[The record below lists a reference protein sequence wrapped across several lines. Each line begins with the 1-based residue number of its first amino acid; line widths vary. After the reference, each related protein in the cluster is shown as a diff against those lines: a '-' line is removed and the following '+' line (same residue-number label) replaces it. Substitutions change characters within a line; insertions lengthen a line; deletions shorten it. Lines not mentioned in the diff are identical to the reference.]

1 MATLSGVDTMELI
14 FRGRHLTLR
23 DEFREYAG
31 KRLSRLSRHL
41 PLAEHAIVDVRREAK
56 GSDGRYV
63 VQVTVNAN
71 GTYLRAEER
80 AAQLEAAV
88 DAASDVLVRQVGRF
102 KQKKVSRSQR
112 RVGKVTQVAAAEA
125 EEDRELPPDAEIIA
139 GHVVKRKRFS
149 VKPMTE
155 AEAIEQME
163 LLSHSFFLFRDEDR
177 QELALLYRRRDGDYG
192 LILPESS

>member
-1 MATLSGVDTMELI
+1 MELI
-14 FRGRHLTLR
+14 FRGKHLTLGE
-23 DEFREYAG
+23 EFRDYAG
-31 KRLSRLSRHL
+31 VKIGRLARYL

-56 GSDGRYV
+56 GSSGRFV

-71 GTYLRAEER
+71 GTFLRAEER
-80 AAQLEAAV
+80 ADQMEAALDSV
-88 DAASDVLVRQVGRF
+88 SDVLSRQIKRF
-102 KQKKVSRSQR
+102 KEKKLYRSHR
-112 RVGKVTQVAAAEA
+112 RMNKEAFHAEA
-125 EEDRELPPDAEIIA
+125 EEEPDLPPDTEIVS
-139 GHVVKRKRFS
+139 GRVVKRKQFV

-163 LLSHSFFLFRDEDR
+163 LLGHNFFLFRDEDR

>member
-1 MATLSGVDTMELI
+1 MELI
-14 FRGRHLTLR
+14 FRGKHLTLGE
-23 DEFREYAG
+23 EFRDYAG
-31 KRLSRLSRHL
+31 VKIGRLARYL

-56 GSDGRYV
+56 GSSGRFV

-71 GTYLRAEER
+71 GTFLRAEER
-80 AAQLEAAV
+80 ADQMEAAL
-88 DAASDVLVRQVGRF
+88 DAVSDVLSRQITRF
-102 KQKKVSRSQR
+102 KQKTLYRSER
-112 RVGKVTQVAAAEA
+112 RLNKEALAAAGA
-125 EEDRELPPDAEIIA
+125 EEEPDLPSGTEIVS
-139 GHVVKRKRFS
+139 GRVVKRKQFV

-163 LLSHSFFLFRDEDR
+163 LLGHNFFLFRDEDR

>member
-1 MATLSGVDTMELI
+1 MKLI
-14 FRGRHLTLR
+14 FRGKHLTLT
-23 DEFREYAG
+23 DEFREYAS

-80 AAQLEAAV
+80 APQVEAAV

-102 KQKKVSRSQR
+102 KQKRISRGQR
-112 RVGKVTQVAAAEA
+112 RVGK
-125 EEDRELPPDAEIIA
+125 EEFVDAVDVEEEPDLPPDAEMIS

-149 VKPMTE
+149 LKPMTE

-163 LLSHSFFLFRDEDR
+163 LLGHSFFLFRDEDR

>member
-1 MATLSGVDTMELI
+1 MELI
-14 FRGRHLTLR
+14 FRSRHLTLGESFR
-23 DEFREYAG
+23 DYAA
-31 KRLSRLSRHL
+31 KRLSRLARYV

-56 GSDGRYV
+56 GSGGRFV
-63 VQVTVNAN
+63 VQVTVNVD

-88 DAASDVLVRQVGRF
+88 DAVSDVLSRQVRRF
-102 KQKKVSRSQR
+102 KQKKLDRSER
-112 RVGKVTQVAAAEA
+112 RVDKEALAVAAEGP
-125 EEDRELPPDAEIIA
+125 ELSQDAELIS
-139 GHVVKRKRFS
+139 GRVVKRKSFV

-163 LLSHSFFLFRDEDR
+163 LLGHSFFLFRDGDR
-177 QELALLYRRRDGDYG
+177 EELALLYRRRDGDYG

>member
-1 MATLSGVDTMELI
+1 MKLI
-14 FRGRHLTLR
+14 FRGKHLTLSEDFR
-23 DEFREYAG
+23 DYAT
-31 KRLSRLSRHL
+31 KKLSRLSRYL

-63 VQVTVNAN
+63 VQVTINAG

-88 DAASDVLVRQVGRF
+88 DAASDVLTRQVTRF
-102 KQKKVSRSQR
+102 KQKRLYRSQR
-112 RVGKVTQVAAAEA
+112 RVDKEGLAAAAEA
-125 EEDRELPPDAEIIA
+125 QEEPRLPPNAEIIS
-139 GHVVKRKRFS
+139 GHVVKRKRFA

-155 AEAIEQME
+155 AEAVEQME
-163 LLSHSFFLFRDEDR
+163 LLGHSFFLFQDEDR

>member
-1 MATLSGVDTMELI
+1 MELI
-14 FRGRHLTLR
+14 FRGKHLTLGE
-23 DEFREYAG
+23 EFRDYAAVKIG
-31 KRLSRLSRHL
+31 RLARYL

-56 GSDGRYV
+56 GSSGRFV

-71 GTYLRAEER
+71 GTFLRAEER
-80 AAQLEAAV
+80 ADQMETALDAV
-88 DAASDVLVRQVGRF
+88 SDVLSRQIKRF
-102 KQKKVSRSQR
+102 KEKKLYRGHR
-112 RVGKVTQVAAAEA
+112 RMNKEALDAEA
-125 EEDRELPPDAEIIA
+125 EGEPDLPPDTEIVS
-139 GHVVKRKRFS
+139 GRVVKRKQFV

-163 LLSHSFFLFRDEDR
+163 LLSHNFFLFRDEDR